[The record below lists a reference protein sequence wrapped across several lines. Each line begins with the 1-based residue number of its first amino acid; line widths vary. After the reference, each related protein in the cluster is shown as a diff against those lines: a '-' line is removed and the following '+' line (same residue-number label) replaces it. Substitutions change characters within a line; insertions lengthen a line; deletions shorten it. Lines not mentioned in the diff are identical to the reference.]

1 MTDRKHILF
10 LNQVDT
16 ESLSNDNLRVSCQ
29 PLIKTIPLE
38 FDSDQWDKNI
48 PWVLTSRTAAKL
60 IIKENLPKKFM
71 RLAQKQL
78 KIYLKLISKN
88 SNS

>member
-10 LNQVDT
+10 LNQVDI
-16 ESLSNDNLRVSCQ
+16 ESLSTDNLRVSCQ

-38 FDSDQWDKNI
+38 FDSNQWDNNI

-60 IIKENLPKKFM
+60 IIKENLPKTCMTMK
-71 RLAQKQL
+71 KH
-78 KIYLKLISKN
+78 KN
-88 SNS
+88 FGCT